1 MAIHKKVRHHTNQ
14 TADAAQPVF
23 SYPASPDLA
32 NVIVE
37 AWLNRPYT
45 YPMPGG
51 PPETRPLKDAL
62 LDRDRHGNPT
72 KRAYAAATAKI
83 GDALKI
89 DLTKAV
95 VITEAEHDN
104 DYFRDEDEVVFVLP
118 DETLVAIPAPPPPFP
133 VPPAPPTP
141 PYTRLLEAAKFLM
154 ACTPNGI

>member
-51 PPETRPLKDAL
+51 PPKLVPSKMRCWIETAMGTRPNAL
-62 LDRDRHGNPT
+62 MRRLQRRS
-72 KRAYAAATAKI
+72 
-83 GDALKI
+83 
-89 DLTKAV
+89 
-95 VITEAEHDN
+95 
-104 DYFRDEDEVVFVLP
+104 
-118 DETLVAIPAPPPPFP
+118 ETH
-133 VPPAPPTP
+133 
-141 PYTRLLEAAKFLM
+141 
-154 ACTPNGI
+154 